1 MKQCKKCKEIK
12 ELNEFYKHPQ
22 MKDGHINIC
31 IKCKRK
37 EQINIRNN
45 NLEYYQN
52 YDKNRPNKE
61 ERNKLQKEYAA
72 TEKGKEVKS
81 RAIKNY
87 RENNPIKYKAHG
99 AVNNAIRDG
108 KLIKPKNCETCNI
121 ECKPHGHHDDY
132 TKPLEV
138 RWLCDKCH
146 KKWHKENGQF

>member
-1 MKQCKKCKEIK
+1 MQKMQRNKK
-12 ELNEFYKHPQ
+12 LNEFYKHPQ

-72 TEKGKEVKS
+72 TEKKVKEVKS

-99 AVNNAIRDG
+99 AS
-108 KLIKPKNCETCNI
+108 
-121 ECKPHGHHDDY
+121 
-132 TKPLEV
+132 
-138 RWLCDKCH
+138 
-146 KKWHKENGQF
+146 